1 MTNPIR
7 LSDHRVTVSAQDT
20 SDESTTDIANDT
32 TGATGST
39 ETVGLFLS
47 DDTTGGDPR
56 PITEDNAVAETTD
69 REQDR
74 DTADTADTTEA
85 GEDSALAEGA
95 EDLEAATDGQLG
107 DEAESASVVGT
118 TRRQVFNTA
127 QAQNTLPMADRPLNL
142 SADDK
147 PIAWLCGV
155 HGGAGVS
162 TLAEMLAPFRDC
174 GGVIPAHDDPNT
186 TILVAA
192 THKSGLRAA
201 HDAVLQFTSGNSGP
215 AELLGVI
222 LVDHVPGKLP
232 KSLAGDVQRIREA
245 TPSHNVWHINYIPA
259 WRSARPTE
267 LPSWS
272 PQPPGSPEKTDTDK
286 LTRAQRKDR
295 SDPLRYVPPA
305 LAGDAQD
312 MFDRAFT
319 LYHRLNPTT

>member
-7 LSDHRVTVSAQDT
+7 LSDHRVAVSAQDT
-20 SDESTTDIANDT
+20 SDESTTDFANDA

-39 ETVGLFLS
+39 ETVGLFFS
-47 DDTTGGDPR
+47 DDTTSGDPR
-56 PITEDNAVAETTD
+56 PVTEDNAVAETTD
-69 REQDR
+69 RAQDR
-74 DTADTADTTEA
+74 DTADTAEDTE
-85 GEDSALAEGA
+85 E
-95 EDLEAATDGQLG
+95 LEASTDGQLC
-107 DEAESASVVGT
+107 DEARSASVVGT
-118 TRRQVFNTA
+118 VRRQVFNTA

-201 HDAVLQFTSGNSGP
+201 HDAVLQFTSGNSGA

-259 WRSARPTE
+259 WRSARLSE
-267 LPSWS
+267 LPAWS
-272 PQPPGSPEKTDTDK
+272 PQPPTSQGSASTAGTDK

-305 LAGDAQD
+305 IAGDAQD

-319 LYHRLNPTT
+319 LYHRLNPTTS

>member
-20 SDESTTDIANDT
+20 SDESTTSIANDA
-32 TGATGST
+32 TGVTSATGST
-39 ETVGLFLS
+39 ETVELTLA
-47 DDTTGGDPR
+47 DDTTGGEPQDV
-56 PITEDNAVAETTD
+56 TEDNTVSETTD
-69 REQDR
+69 RAQDH
-74 DTADTADTTEA
+74 DA
-85 GEDSALAEGA
+85 GEDSETA
-95 EDLEAATDGQLG
+95 DGQLSDAAG
-107 DEAESASVVGT
+107 SASVDGT
-118 TRRQVFNTA
+118 ARRQVFNTA

-245 TPSHNVWHINYIPA
+245 TPSHNVWHINYVPA
-259 WRSARPTE
+259 WRSARLAE
-267 LPSWS
+267 LPAWS
-272 PQPPGSPEKTDTDK
+272 PQPPGSPEKSNTDK

-295 SDPLRYVPPA
+295 SDPLRYVPQS

>member
-1 MTNPIR
+1 MTNPIK
-7 LSDHRVTVSAQDT
+7 LSDHRVAVNAQHSGDEPSTDTVELTIATAPTASDAADPATEEPAEQATGDDPTAPDSVTGQSAGENPANDVGEGSEQSGDQG
-20 SDESTTDIANDT
+20 SDED
-32 TGATGST
+32 
-39 ETVGLFLS
+39 S
-47 DDTTGGDPR
+47 D
-56 PITEDNAVAETTD
+56 
-69 REQDR
+69 
-74 DTADTADTTEA
+74 
-85 GEDSALAEGA
+85 EDS
-95 EDLEAATDGQLG
+95 
-107 DEAESASVVGT
+107 GT
-118 TRRQVFNTA
+118 VRDVPTRRQVINTA
-127 QAQNTLPMADRPLNL
+127 QAQNTLPLADRPVNQ

-162 TLAEMLAPFRDC
+162 TLAEMLAPFRDS

-232 KSLAGDVQRIREA
+232 KSLAGDVERIREA
-245 TPSHNVWHINYIPA
+245 TPSHNVWHISYVPA
-259 WRSARPTE
+259 WRSARLAE
-267 LPSWS
+267 LPAWS
-272 PQPPGSPEKTDTDK
+272 PTPPSAQKTTAAK

-295 SDPLRYVPPA
+295 SDPLRHVPPA
-305 LAGDAQD
+305 IAGDAQD

-319 LYHRLNPTT
+319 LYHRLNPPT